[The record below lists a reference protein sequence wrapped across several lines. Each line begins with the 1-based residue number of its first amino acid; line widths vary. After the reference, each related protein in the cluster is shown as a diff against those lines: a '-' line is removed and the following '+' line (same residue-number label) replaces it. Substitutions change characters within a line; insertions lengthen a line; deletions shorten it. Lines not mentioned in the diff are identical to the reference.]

1 MHDLSALQDV
11 LILLVLALL
20 NAWLFSLLRQSPIVG
35 YLTTGLLVGPYGLH
49 LIKGVHEVE
58 MVAEVGVVLLLFT
71 IGLEFSFKRII
82 RLKKLLL
89 SAGSTQVVATS
100 VAVAFGTYLLGEPPV
115 AAVVLGMAMA
125 LSSTAIVL
133 KLLLERGEIDSAHG
147 RIALAIL
154 LFQDIC
160 VILFIVALPLLGSQ
174 SGGFSIWAMGKSA
187 LILGGLYLFVRHF
200 LKPLLRGI
208 LKTRAPELVRLTILA
223 LVLGTAW
230 ITAHAGL
237 SLALG
242 AFLAGLALAESDSS
256 HQVMAD
262 IIPFRDVFLAVFFIS
277 VGMLV
282 DIRLWISNWWA
293 VLIGIILLSLA
304 KTIAGTLAGLASR
317 YPLQTALV
325 AGLLTFQVGEFSFI
339 LMAQAR
345 TLNLIPTQTYQLALS
360 IIALSMMLTPLMF
373 RLAQPLSLRLAGLF
387 GWCDSN
393 PVSNDLERTANL
405 EGHVIIAG
413 YGLSGRNVARA
424 LREMRL
430 PYIHIEMNGEV
441 VRHARQAGEI
451 IIHGDATAPAVL
463 EGAGIHKARAMV
475 LAINDPSALARAV
488 PTARELNQGLY
499 IVARTHYVTNIEP
512 LLNSGAD
519 DIITDEF
526 SAGLEMTAF
535 LLKKFQVPEGRV
547 LKILSSLRDEHQRRH
562 KKHDSRPAKLTGY
575 LSVLDGGEMEIL
587 AVPDNS
593 TCIGKT
599 LAGLNFRA
607 ATGTTVMG
615 VIRNERVI
623 YSPSAELR
631 LETGDTLMLLGEAE
645 DFDQARLF
653 LHGQSPQQ
661 TIS

>member
-71 IGLEFSFKRII
+71 IGLEFSFKRIV
-82 RLKKLLL
+82 RLKKLLV
-89 SAGSTQVVATS
+89 SAGTTQVVATS
-100 VAVAFGTYLLGEPPV
+100 VAVACGTYLLGEPPV
-115 AAVVLGMAMA
+115 TAIVLGMAMA

-174 SGGFSIWAMGKSA
+174 SGGFSVWAIGKSA

-208 LKTRAPELVRLTILA
+208 LKTRAPELFRLTILA

-345 TLNLIPTQTYQLALS
+345 TLNLIPVQTYQLTLS

-387 GWCDSN
+387 GWCDSG
-393 PVSNDLERTANL
+393 PVSDDQERTANL

-441 VRHARQAGEI
+441 VRHARQSGEI

-488 PTARELNQGLY
+488 PTARELNPDLY
-499 IVARTHYVTNIEP
+499 IVARTHYVTNIET
-512 LLNSGAD
+512 LLTSGAD

-526 SAGLEMTAF
+526 GAGLEMTAF
-535 LLKKFQVPEGRV
+535 LLKELRVSEGRV
-547 LKILSSLRDEHQRRH
+547 LKILSSLRDEHQRRY
-562 KKHDSRPAKLTGY
+562 KKHDSQPTKLTGY
-575 LSVLDGGEMEIL
+575 LSVLDGGEIEIL
-587 AVPDNS
+587 AVPDDS
-593 TCIGKT
+593 PCIGKT
-599 LAGLNFRA
+599 LAELNFRV

-623 YSPSAELR
+623 YSPAAELR
-631 LETGDTLMLLGEAE
+631 LETGDTLMLLGDAE
-645 DFDQARLF
+645 DFDHARLF
-653 LHGQSPQQ
+653 LHGQSSQQ
-661 TIS
+661 KSS